1 MRATRGREAFVL
13 VWVGLAAL
21 LSSLAFGL
29 VRTAAADARI
39 AAGGVGRFVDAI
51 DWIEWG
57 TPGELLSGAG
67 TTTRSSTTTVGG
79 VDFVLTCSLSNFT
92 ISPVTAYRP
101 GFWRGDA
108 MDELYNV
115 GGSGD
120 ANTLVNAVKVSGN
133 FATFDFACSATLGGQ
148 PFPLEG
154 LVFGDAEQ
162 SFPGPEYVEASIPS
176 TATWRIIDRYR
187 AGCEESSQGAQAF
200 RFDDGLTNTLR
211 LTGSLPNCSTGPAAV
226 AFADGATAGTIR
238 VSGNSAV
245 SLGVVST
252 FDRGDAPASYGD
264 AAHAVQYPFE
274 GGAPP
279 GSPTGVNTNVSEPFA
294 LATTT
299 APPTR
304 LGPSVDPGGNPSP
317 DALGDD
323 DAGSGGAFGV
333 DDDETEGP
341 AMTFEFA
348 PAGAQITDPAIACT
362 GPGTVAGWID
372 FNANG
377 TFDAAERSQSA
388 PCVGTSVAL
397 TWTVPPDV
405 QPQAQSFMR
414 VRIAADAADVS
425 SPTALAA
432 TGEVEDHLLV
442 ADPPETTISGGP
454 DEGSTVP
461 GGRPT
466 FEFTSDEPGSTF
478 ECQIDDG
485 PFEACVSGEP
495 AGPLTPGQH
504 TFSVRAVD
512 PGGNIDPSPAS
523 RTFTVFAIPQV
534 VTAEGTSIVT
544 PPSFSGTVA
553 TFTFEG
559 SDVSGVTATV
569 DWGDGGSSPGTIAGP
584 DADGVYSVV
593 GTHAYATDGD
603 YTATIRIR
611 NAEGRIVTV
620 TSSVL
625 VFAPTGDGSG
635 AFVIGDRTAAVGST
649 VTFWGAQWSK
659 RNPLSGGAAPDAFKG
674 YAAAFT
680 GGRGPACGARWTT
693 VPGNSA
699 PPPSTI
705 PRYMGVVVSA
715 AMGRSGSAISGDV
728 TRIVVDLPAP
738 LGPSRPTHV
747 PLGTSRSRPS
757 TATMSP

>member
-1 MRATRGREAFVL
+1 MNAMRGRQASSL
-13 VWVGLAAL
+13 VWVALAAL
-21 LSSLAFGL
+21 LSSLAIGL

-39 AAGGVGRFVDAI
+39 ATGGAGRFVDAI

-57 TPGELLSGAG
+57 TPGELLSGAS

-92 ISPVTAYRP
+92 NSPVTAYRP

-120 ANTLVNAVKVSGN
+120 ANTLVNAVKVSGY
-133 FATFDFACSATLGGQ
+133 ATFDFACSATLGGE

-162 SFPGPEYVEASIPS
+162 SSPGAEYVEASIPS

-187 AGCEESSQGAQAF
+187 SGCEDTDQSAQAI
-200 RFDDGLTNTLR
+200 RTDNGLTNTLR
-211 LTGSLPNCSTGPAAV
+211 LTGWVPLCPTGPAAV

-252 FDRGDAPASYGD
+252 FDRGDAPGSYGD

-274 GGAPP
+274 GGEVP
-279 GSPTGVNTNVSEPFA
+279 GSPTGVLSQVSEPFA
-294 LATTT
+294 LATTR
-299 APPTR
+299 APTTR
-304 LGPSVDPGGNPSP
+304 LGPSVDPGGAPSP

-341 AMTFEFA
+341 AATFEFG
-348 PAGAQITDPAIACT
+348 PAGTQITHPAIACT

-388 PCVGTSVAL
+388 PCVGTSVDL
-397 TWTVPPDV
+397 TWTVPADV

-414 VRIAADAADVS
+414 LRIAADAGDVADPV
-425 SPTALAA
+425 AVAA

-442 ADPPETTISGGP
+442 ADPPETTITGGP
-454 DEGSTVP
+454 EQGSTVP

-466 FEFTSDEPGSTF
+466 FEFTSDEPNSTF

-485 PFEACVSGEP
+485 PFEACVSGDP
-495 AGPLTPGQH
+495 AGPLTPGSH

-512 PGGNIDPSPAS
+512 PGGNVDPSPAS
-523 RTFTVFAIPQV
+523 RTFTVVASPQV
-534 VTAEGTSIVT
+534 VTAEGTSVVT
-544 PPSFSGTVA
+544 PRSFSGTVA

-569 DWGDGGSSPGTIAGP
+569 DWGDGGSSPGTITGP
-584 DADGVYSVV
+584 DGDGAYSVV
-593 GTHAYATDGD
+593 GTHAYAADGE
-603 YTATIRIR
+603 YSATIRIR
-611 NAEGRIVTV
+611 DTEGRVVTV
-620 TSSVL
+620 TTSVL
-625 VFAPTGDGSG
+625 VFALAGDGSG
-635 AFVIGDRTAAVGST
+635 AFVIGDTRAAVGST
-649 VTFWGAQWSK
+649 VTFWGSQWSD
-659 RNPLSGGAAPDAFKG
+659 RNPLTGGAAPNAFKG
-674 YAAAFT
+674 YAAAVP
-680 GGRGPACGARWTT
+680 GGGGPACGARWTT
-693 VPGNSA
+693 VSGNSA
-699 PPPSTI
+699 PPPSTV
-705 PRYMGVVVSA
+705 PRYMGVVVS
-715 AMGRSGSAISGDV
+715 GEIDRSGSTISGDV
-728 TRIVVDLPAP
+728 KRIVVVKTDPGYKAAP
-738 LGPSRPTHV
+738 GGA
-747 PLGTSRSRPS
+747 GTGRVVAVACVS
-757 TATMSP
+757 

>member
-1 MRATRGREAFVL
+1 MHAIRGRKASSL

-21 LSSLAFGL
+21 LSSLAIGL

-39 AAGGVGRFVDAI
+39 ATGGVGRFVDAI

-57 TPGELLSGAG
+57 APGELLSGAG

-79 VDFVLTCSLSNFT
+79 VDFVVTCSLSNFT
-92 ISPVTAYRP
+92 FSPVTAYRP
-101 GFWRGDA
+101 GFWQGDA

-120 ANTLVNAVKVSGN
+120 ANTLVNAVKVSGG
-133 FATFDFACSATLGGQ
+133 FATFNFACSATLGGQ

-162 SFPGPEYVEASIPS
+162 SAPRGEYVEASIPS

-187 AGCEESSQGAQAF
+187 SGCADGAQSAQAT
-200 RFDDGLTNTLR
+200 RTDNGLTNTLR
-211 LTGSLPNCSTGPAAV
+211 LTGSSPLCPTGPAAV

-238 VSGNSAV
+238 VAGNSAV
-245 SLGVVST
+245 SLGVVGT

-264 AAHAVQYPFE
+264 AAHAVQYPFQ
-274 GGAPP
+274 GGELP
-279 GSPTGVNTNVSEPFA
+279 GSPTGVLSQVSEPFA

-299 APPTR
+299 APSPR
-304 LGPSVDPGGNPSP
+304 LGPSLDPRGAPTP
-317 DALGDD
+317 DPHGDH
-323 DAGSGGAFGV
+323 DAGRGGAFGV
-333 DDDETEGP
+333 DDDETEAPAAAFEFGP
-341 AMTFEFA
+341 AGT
-348 PAGAQITDPAIACT
+348 QITDPAIACT
-362 GPGTVAGWID
+362 GPGIVAGWID

-377 TFDAAERSQSA
+377 RFDAAERSQSA
-388 PCVGTSVAL
+388 PCVGTSVDL
-397 TWTVPPDV
+397 TWTVPADV
-405 QPQAQSFMR
+405 QPQARSFMR
-414 VRIAADAADVS
+414 LRIAADAGDVADPV
-425 SPTALAA
+425 ALAA

-442 ADPPETTISGGP
+442 ADPPETTITGGP

-461 GGRPT
+461 GGRPA
-466 FEFTSDEPGSTF
+466 FDFTSDDPDATF

-485 PFEACVSGEP
+485 PFEACVSGQP
-495 AGPLTPGQH
+495 AGPLAPGPH

-512 PGGNIDPSPAS
+512 QGGNVDPSPAR
-523 RTFTVFAIPQV
+523 RTFTVVQITQV
-534 VTAEGTSIVT
+534 ATAEGTSIVT
-544 PPSFSGTVA
+544 PLSSGGTVA
-553 TFTFEG
+553 TFTLDG
-559 SDVSGVTATV
+559 DDTSGVSATV
-569 DWGDGGSSPGTIAGP
+569 DWGDGGSSEGTITGP
-584 DADGVYSVV
+584 DASGVYSVV
-593 GTHAYATDGD
+593 ATHVYAADGD

-611 NAEGRIVTV
+611 DAQGRIVTV

-680 GGRGPACGARWTT
+680 GGHGPACGARWTT
-693 VPGNSA
+693 APGNSP

-705 PRYMGVVVSA
+705 PRYMGVVVS
-715 AMGRSGSAISGDV
+715 GEVGKSGSTIGGDV
-728 TRIVVDLPAP
+728 KRIVVVKTDPGYKAAP
-738 LGPSRPTHV
+738 GGS
-747 PLGTSRSRPS
+747 GTGQVVAVACVS
-757 TATMSP
+757 